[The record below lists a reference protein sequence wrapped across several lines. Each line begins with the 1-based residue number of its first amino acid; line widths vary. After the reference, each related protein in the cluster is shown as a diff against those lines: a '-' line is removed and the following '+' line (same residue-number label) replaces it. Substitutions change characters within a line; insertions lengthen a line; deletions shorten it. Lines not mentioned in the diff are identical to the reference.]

1 MSMFGPRIKPR
12 PMLPVLS
19 EPVSEEEPKASPC
32 YVLRV
37 DVTATEVESLEW
49 ALDYFQYLIGD
60 EVALSHRTSDRV
72 DDVLELLDQLQRA
85 LKEATS

>member
-12 PMLPVLS
+12 PMLPVLTV
-19 EPVSEEEPKASPC
+19 PVSEPC
-32 YVLRV
+32 FVLRV

-49 ALDYFQYLIGD
+49 ALDYFQDLIGD

-72 DDVLELLDQLQRA
+72 DDVYEVLEQLQRA
-85 LKEATS
+85 LKEVQS

>member
-12 PMLPVLS
+12 PMLPVLT
-19 EPVSEEEPKASPC
+19 EPVPEPC

-37 DVTATEVESLEW
+37 DVTASEVESLEW
-49 ALDYFQYLIGD
+49 AIDYFQYLIGD

-72 DDVLELLDQLQRA
+72 DDVLEVLEQLQRA
-85 LKEATS
+85 LKEVQS